1 VIPALWEI
9 LRTFGLAPAVGA
21 LILAALLT
29 GTVYFAQSIAGW
41 FDDRKS

>member
-1 VIPALWEI
+1 VIPELSEI

-29 GTVYFAQSIAGW
+29 GAVYFAQSIAGC

>member
-1 VIPALWEI
+1 MIPGLLEI
-9 LRTFGLAPAVGA
+9 MRTFGLAPAVAA

-41 FDDRKS
+41 FDDRNS

>member
-1 VIPALWEI
+1 VIPALSEI
-9 LRTFGLAPAVGA
+9 FRTFGLAPALGA
-21 LILAALLT
+21 LILAALIT

>member
-1 VIPALWEI
+1 VIPGLSEI

-21 LILAALLT
+21 LILVALLT
-29 GTVYFAQSIAGW
+29 GTVYFAQAIAGW